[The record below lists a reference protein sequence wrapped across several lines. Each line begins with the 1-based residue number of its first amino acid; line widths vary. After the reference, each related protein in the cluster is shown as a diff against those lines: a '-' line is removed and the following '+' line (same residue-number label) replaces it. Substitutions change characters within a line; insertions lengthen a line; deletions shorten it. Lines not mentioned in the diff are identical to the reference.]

1 MSEFDNSIF
10 MIKTEKMK
18 TYCSLTNIVHL
29 LQLFWIQIFPPL
41 VFNLTGYSAL
51 GVDVL
56 ETSLLAVAYLH
67 HHVVGYKLGQ

>member
-10 MIKTEKMK
+10 MIKTENMK

-56 ETSLLAVAYLH
+56 DTNLCPFCFH
-67 HHVVGYKLGQ
+67 HSS